1 MDAIMLGQYI
11 EIAMV
16 VNRLAMPGDTPLVPP
31 IWEATAAK
39 FPPGWASN
47 GQMDCA
53 MDTAVPGS
61 PYDTPELVSADK
73 KLSLTASARAGA
85 AATAAT
91 AKEMANAPDT
101 FAVIP
106 NEPGLSVM
114 VSTFLFHH
122 EFESLP

>member
-1 MDAIMLGQYI
+1 MVGQYI
-11 EIAMV
+11 EIAML

-31 IWEATAAK
+31 IWEATPAK
-39 FPPGWASN
+39 FPPGCERS

-53 MDTAVPGS
+53 MLTAVPGS
-61 PYDTPELVSADK
+61 PYETPELVSADK
-73 KLSLTASARAGA
+73 KLSLTASALAGA
-85 AATAAT
+85 AAMAAT

-114 VSTFLFHH
+114 GST
-122 EFESLP
+122 S